1 VFSVSTAQGFE
12 AVWLGILLSKLLQ
25 QMLHVNFGL
34 IWSIDWSTAASILH
48 TIKLE
53 MNGEIGALMAKL
65 WIGKLG

>member
-1 VFSVSTAQGFE
+1 VISVSTVQGFD
-12 AVWLGILLSKLLQ
+12 AGGLRVLLSKLLQ

-53 MNGEIGALMAKL
+53 MNGEIWYSDGEIVD
-65 WIGKLG
+65 W